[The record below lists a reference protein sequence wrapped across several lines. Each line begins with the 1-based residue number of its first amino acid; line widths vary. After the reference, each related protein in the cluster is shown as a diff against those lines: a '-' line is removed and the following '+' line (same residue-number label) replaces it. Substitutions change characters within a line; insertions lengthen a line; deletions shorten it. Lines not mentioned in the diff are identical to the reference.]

1 MSRIAEK
8 TARGHT
14 YIIAEI
20 GQNHQ
25 GDPSIARQ
33 LIDTAA
39 AAGVDAVKSQKRHIP
54 SLLTEEEYNRPYDN
68 PHSFGRTYGD
78 HRERLELSIEQ
89 HLELKGYAE
98 SKGLD
103 YFCSPWDP
111 HSLNEMVVGGFR
123 ILKIA
128 SALITHLP
136 LLDMAAESRLP
147 VILSTG
153 MSELDVVDTAVDAF
167 KDVPEMYVL
176 QCTSSYP
183 SQFEDV
189 NLRVLP
195 MFHERYGR
203 PVGFSG
209 HHRGIS
215 IDVAAVALG
224 ACMIERHFTLDRTWK
239 GTDHAASL
247 EPPGLFKLVRDVR
260 SVEVAMGDGHKRMV
274 PAEQPVARKLRKVV
288 ARA

>member
-8 TARGHT
+8 IARNHT

-25 GDPSIARQ
+25 GDPAIARQ

-68 PHSFGRTYGD
+68 PHSFGRTYGE
-78 HRERLELSIEQ
+78 HRERLELGIGQ
-89 HLELKGYAE
+89 HLELKAYAE

-103 YFCSPWDP
+103 YFCSPWDL
-111 HSLNEMVVGGFR
+111 HSLGEMVDGGFR
-123 ILKIA
+123 ALKIA
-128 SALITHLP
+128 SALISHLP
-136 LLDMAAESRLP
+136 LLDQAAASKLP
-147 VILSTG
+147 VVLSTG
-153 MSELDVVDTAVDAF
+153 MSNLDVVDAAVAAF
-167 KDVPEMYVL
+167 AGVPELYVL

-183 SQFEDV
+183 SQFEDI

-195 MFHERYGR
+195 VFRERYGH

-215 IDVAAVALG
+215 VDVAAVAMG

-260 SVEVAMGDGHKRMV
+260 SVEAAMGDGRKVMV
-274 PAEQPVARKLRKVV
+274 AAEEPVAKKLRKVV